1 MSSAHFLFSLVH
13 KIIVVLL
20 YLLLDSSN
28 EVLSKAICWLT
39 LFWVGDKEGARTNQN
54 RILIPF
60 LIVVISFV
68 IVVKTLRDTEVR
80 YKM

>member
-39 LFWVGDKEGARTNQN
+39 LFWVGDKE
-54 RILIPF
+54 
-60 LIVVISFV
+60 
-68 IVVKTLRDTEVR
+68 VR
-80 YKM
+80 ASQL